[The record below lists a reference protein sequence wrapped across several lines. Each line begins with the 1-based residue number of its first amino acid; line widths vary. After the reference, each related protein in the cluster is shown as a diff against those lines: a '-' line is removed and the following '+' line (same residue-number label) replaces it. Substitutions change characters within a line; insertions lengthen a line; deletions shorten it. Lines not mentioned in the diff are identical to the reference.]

1 MSGQEPDL
9 NVSVPVNDNK
19 LTLTARVT
27 GVETSDESR
36 IDLLGTSTKE
46 KDTQQVRRRQ

>member
-1 MSGQEPDL
+1 MSGQEPDI

-19 LTLTARVT
+19 LTLTA
-27 GVETSDESR
+27 GVETSDWSR